1 MRNQQLDV
9 IYQMIDSLSNED
21 KQQVIG
27 YLGESVQRE
36 GLREVIT
43 QEELDLIYSTLKQD
57 YSTFTQDRAK

>member
-43 QEELDLIYSTLKQD
+43 QEELDLIFSTLKQD